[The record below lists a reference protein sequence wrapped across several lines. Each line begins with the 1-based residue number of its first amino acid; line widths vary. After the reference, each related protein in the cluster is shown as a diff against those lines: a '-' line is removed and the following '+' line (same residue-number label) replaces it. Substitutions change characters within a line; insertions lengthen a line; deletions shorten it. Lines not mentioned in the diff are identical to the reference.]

1 MSYRRIVACT
11 VARPTSKR
19 LVYNLCLKSRIRYS
33 AGHTP
38 LITRQYKKLDRVPP
52 ALLRQIYELRRTFP
66 AHLIYAPKDIDGCGE
81 SQLSNTPQLQ
91 KLQYLHSISHL
102 SKETANGASS
112 LIERMIFATTMN
124 PSFYCTSLIE
134 WGTSVGLKLWES
146 ETYALPVEMKVL
158 QLAKIA
164 GPRKISRM
172 DLAP

>member
-33 AGHTP
+33 AGQAP

-66 AHLIYAPKDIDGCGE
+66 AHLIYAPKDMGSCDE

-91 KLQYLHSISHL
+91 K
-102 SKETANGASS
+102 
-112 LIERMIFATTMN
+112 
-124 PSFYCTSLIE
+124 
-134 WGTSVGLKLWES
+134 
-146 ETYALPVEMKVL
+146 
-158 QLAKIA
+158 
-164 GPRKISRM
+164 
-172 DLAP
+172 